1 MCEKFFT
8 EIFLRR
14 RVVYDLK
21 LLRDGSDDYQIIY
34 EVNNGNL
41 E

>member
-1 MCEKFFT
+1 MCEKIFT